1 MNSSE
6 YGNSR
11 GNVFEFMLGIIL
23 FTLIFTAASFLVSV
37 TLKNYINELTLQKNS
52 EAVSAAVSLPTVI
65 IDPGHGGED
74 GGCSSGDVIEKDLN
88 LQISEDLYDICTFMG
103 VPAKMTRTEDT
114 LLYDLYDDLDDYKG
128 KKKTFDL
135 KNRVRFA
142 NEENG
147 GIYVGIHMN
156 KFPQSVYKGLQVY
169 YSPNND
175 DSRVLAEKIQ
185 SYTKTYLQT
194 DNERKVKKSTNAI
207 YILSK
212 LEMPSVLV
220 ECGFL
225 SNDSDVANLADAGY
239 QRSMAL
245 GIFASVAEFAASGK

>member
-1 MNSSE
+1 MNSSAYE
-6 YGNSR
+6 NNR
-11 GNVFEFMLGIIL
+11 GSVFEFMFGIIL
-23 FTLIFTAASFLVSV
+23 FTLIFTAASFLVAV
-37 TLKNYINELTLQKNS
+37 TLKNYINELTLQKSS
-52 EAVSAAVSLPTVI
+52 ETVSASVSLSTVI

-74 GGCSSGDVIEKDLN
+74 GGCSSGEVVEKDLN
-88 LQISEDLYDICTFMG
+88 LQISQNIYDICTFMG

-114 LLYDLYDDLDDYKG
+114 LLYDLYDDLNDYKG
-128 KKKTFDL
+128 RKKTYDL

-147 GIYVGIHMN
+147 GIYLGIHMN
-156 KFPQSVYKGLQVY
+156 KFPQGVYKGLQVY

-175 DSRVLAEKIQ
+175 DSQVLAEKIQ
-185 SYTKTYLQT
+185 SYTKTYLQP
-194 DNERKVKKSTNAI
+194 DNERKVKKSTNSI

-212 LEMPSVLV
+212 LDMPSVLV

-225 SNDSDVANLADAGY
+225 SNDSDVANLTDAAY

-245 GIFASVAEFAASGK
+245 EIFSSVAEFAVSEK